1 MTKTNGLLELL
12 NCEFE
17 RTGVT
22 AAILGRIV

>member
-1 MTKTNGLLELL
+1 MTKINGLLEWLK
-12 NCEFE
+12 CEFE